1 MPRQAAIP
9 YANSIL
15 QTKKDITRRKRS
27 LDTSSFFKNVAHNMS
42 GRTSVTSE
50 VLLDNWNSTYAEKLD
65 KNLKTHNLGTSF
77 LVAPINH
84 TVNEKVKENFKE
96 VQSFLRSKNEMYIK
110 ALTVDDEVGSDGA
123 KSP

>member
-1 MPRQAAIP
+1 M
-9 YANSIL
+9 NSI
-15 QTKKDITRRKRS
+15 TDKKSPGQEVLSVLPS
-27 LDTSSFFKNVAHNMS
+27 LNQSGNSFVAAA
-42 GRTSVTSE
+42 E

-110 ALTVDDEVGSDGA
+110 ALTVDDEAGSDGA